1 MSSISK
7 SDETIVAEIEEQ
19 TGASYDPDTQK
30 VEFTGVDSDTEQ
42 YISLVKYLVENRYIK
57 KSDLPISAAR
67 AQNRYLINST
77 ATHRDRDMV
86 RPSKVGDG
94 VYLETNH
101 DSESKARYSS
111 KFIQDY
117 VLNG

>member
-1 MSSISK
+1 MSNTSE

-19 TGASYDPDTQK
+19 TGASYDPDTGS

-42 YISLVKYLVENRYIK
+42 YISLVEYLVENRCIT
-57 KSDLPISAAR
+57 KSDLPISAAG
-67 AQNRYLINST
+67 AQTRYLINSA
-77 ATHRDRDMV
+77 ATHKDRDMV
-86 RPSKVGDG
+86 RPREVGDG

-101 DSESKARYSS
+101 DSASKARYSGR
-111 KFIQDY
+111 FIQDY